1 MSVCTYTS
9 AIQHQEVWGNRRIH
23 VVKFTISSYGTEG
36 IPLTTATTGLAEVD
50 FPVSVVLDVTADVA
64 DGPLNGIYNAT
75 TKIFTFIMAKGDLV
89 TDTTA
94 FNVYVVVMGG

>member
-1 MSVCTYTS
+1 MSATTYTS

-50 FPVSVVLDVTADVA
+50 FPVSIVLDVTADVA
-64 DGPLNGIYNAT
+64 NGPLNGIYNAT
-75 TKIFTFIMAKGDLV
+75 TKIFTFVSAKNELV
-89 TDTTA
+89 TDGTA
-94 FNVYVVVMGG
+94 FNVYVAVMGG